1 MLSMDGLIHWTADGA
16 EHNVSVRKGCETA
29 QRCSALQPA
38 VRTDSILSAHAP
50 GCRMSRRRN
59 ECSTAQYGI
68 SFHAY
73 VQSAATT
80 CSDW

>member
-1 MLSMDGLIHWTADGA
+1 
-16 EHNVSVRKGCETA
+16 
-29 QRCSALQPA
+29 
-38 VRTDSILSAHAP
+38 
-50 GCRMSRRRN
+50 MSRRRN

-80 CSDW
+80 CSDWYFEEYSGTGFSFHTAEGFAAYRLSQPLLEQLRRTCV